1 MEIRNANNIVRTS
14 GFMEEVVPIV
24 KKPWHEGGSDKF
36 LLNRGGI
43 KQYSQN
49 HRLELSEVYYCV
61 SLSCFPDCLNV
72 SFTDKSTTAFIRYLL
87 CACKKYNKC
96 I

>member
-43 KQYSQN
+43 KQ
-49 HRLELSEVYYCV
+49 
-61 SLSCFPDCLNV
+61 
-72 SFTDKSTTAFIRYLL
+72 
-87 CACKKYNKC
+87 
-96 I
+96 